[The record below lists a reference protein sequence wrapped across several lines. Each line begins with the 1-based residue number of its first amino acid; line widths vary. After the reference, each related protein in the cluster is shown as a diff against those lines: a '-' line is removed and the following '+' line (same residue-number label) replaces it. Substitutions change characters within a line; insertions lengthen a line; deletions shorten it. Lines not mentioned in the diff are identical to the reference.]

1 MSATVLA
8 LYHDPQATSAR
19 ARHDDLLGQA
29 KRALDDTAKDKADV
43 EVMVETLEK
52 ELTEAKKNAK
62 NAVIEEKRLAR
73 QLKKIVYNCDAA
85 K

>member
-29 KRALDDTAKDKADV
+29 KRALDDTAKDKDKM